1 VHVPLPSDAP
11 ELADLDLLLSVGR
24 LGSLGQAA
32 REHGISQPAASTR
45 IRLLERRLGLVLL
58 DRSPTG
64 SRLTQAGASVAEWA
78 REVMAATSQLLA
90 GAAALRNVENGWLRV
105 AASMTVAEYLMPR
118 WLVALRNEL
127 PELTVALRAE
137 NSHDVVELLRAGEVD
152 LGFVEDPSAHADLS
166 ELVIADDELIVV
178 TGPAHP
184 WAGTDTPI
192 TSRELATGRLVLRER
207 GSGTRETLHRVLGEL
222 RDDDPH
228 LELSSTTAIKEAV
241 GAGAGAA
248 VLSALAVERELRTG
262 QLVRIPVTGIELT
275 RTLRAVW
282 RRQTNLSSQGKAL
295 LRIAT
300 RAGAVAR
307 DLSEATGNGPH
318 RVGNLSRQREPPGRI

>member
-1 VHVPLPSDAP
+1 VPLSPDAP
-11 ELADLDLLLSVGR
+11 DLVDLDLLLSVER
-24 LGSLGQAA
+24 LGSLGRAA

-64 SRLTQAGASVAEWA
+64 SRLTQAGTSVAEWA

-118 WLVALRNEL
+118 WLVALRHEL

-137 NSHDVVELLRAGEVD
+137 NSRDVVELLRAGEVD
-152 LGFVEDPSAHADLS
+152 LGFVEDPFTHVDLS
-166 ELVIADDELIVV
+166 ELAIADDELVVV

-192 TSRELATGRLVLRER
+192 TKHELATGRLVLRER

-222 RDDDPH
+222 RDDPH

-262 QLVRIPVTGIELT
+262 QLVRIPVTGIELN

-282 RRQTNLSSQGKAL
+282 RRQATLSSQGKAL
-295 LRIAT
+295 LRIVT
-300 RAGAVAR
+300 RAGAAHP
-307 DLSEATGNGPH
+307 GPK
-318 RVGNLSRQREPPGRI
+318 RVT

>member
-1 VHVPLPSDAP
+1 VPLPPGAP
-11 ELADLDLLLSVGR
+11 DVADLDLLLSVER
-24 LGSLGQAA
+24 LGSLGRAA
-32 REHGISQPAASTR
+32 REHGISQPSASAR
-45 IRLLERRLGLVLL
+45 IRLLERRLGLLLL
-58 DRSPTG
+58 DRSPSG

-78 REVMAATSQLLA
+78 RGVIAATSELLV

-118 WLVALRNEL
+118 WLVALRREL

-137 NSHDVVELLRAGEVD
+137 NSHDVVELLRAGDVD

-166 ELVIADDELIVV
+166 ELVIADDTLVVV

-192 TSRELATGRLVLRER
+192 TKGELAAGRLVLRER

-248 VLSALAVERELRTG
+248 VLSILAVEQELRTG
-262 QLVRIPVTGIELT
+262 QLVRIPLTGIELT

-282 RRQTNLSSQGKAL
+282 RRQAALSPQIKVL

-300 RAGAVAR
+300 RAGTIER
-307 DLSEATGNGPH
+307 EH
-318 RVGNLSRQREPPGRI
+318 LSRSG

>member
-1 VHVPLPSDAP
+1 MALSRDAP
-11 ELADLDLLLSVGR
+11 GLADLDLLLSVER

-58 DRSPTG
+58 ERSPSG
-64 SRLTQAGASVAEWA
+64 SRLTAAGTSVAEWA

-90 GAAALRNVENGWLRV
+90 GAAALRDVEHGWLRI

-118 WLVALRNEL
+118 WLVALNRRL

-137 NSHDVVELLRAGEVD
+137 NSRTVVELLRAGEVD
-152 LGFVEDPSAHADLS
+152 LGFVEDPSVHADLA
-166 ELVIADDELIVV
+166 EMVVADDELVIVV
-178 TGPAHP
+178 GPAHP
-184 WAGTDTPI
+184 WAGTDRPLTG
-192 TSRELATGRLVLRER
+192 RELAAGRLVLRER
-207 GSGTRETLHRVLGEL
+207 GSGTRETLQRVLGEL
-222 RDDDPH
+222 HDDDPH

-241 GAGAGAA
+241 RAGAGAA

-282 RRQTNLSSQGKAL
+282 RRDTPPSSRTQVL

-300 RAGAVAR
+300 RAGSADR
-307 DLSEATGNGPH
+307 PSLSDVERP
-318 RVGNLSRQREPPGRI
+318 PPGLDRPHQELGTA

>member
-1 VHVPLPSDAP
+1 VALSPDAP
-11 ELADLDLLLSVGR
+11 DLVDLDLLLSVER
-24 LGSLGQAA
+24 LGSLGRAA

-45 IRLLERRLGLVLL
+45 ISQLERRLGLVLL

-64 SRLTQAGASVAEWA
+64 SRLTEAGASVAEWA
-78 REVMAATSQLLA
+78 REVMAATSQLLV
-90 GAAALRNVENGWLRV
+90 GVAALRNVENGWLRV
-105 AASMTVAEYLMPR
+105 AASMTVAEYLIPR
-118 WLVALRNEL
+118 WLVALRREQ

-137 NSHDVVELLRAGEVD
+137 NSHEVVELLRAGEVD
-152 LGFVEDPSAHADLS
+152 LGFVEDPSAHVDLS
-166 ELVIADDELIVV
+166 ELVIADDELVVV

-192 TSRELATGRLVLRER
+192 TNRELATGRLVLRER

-248 VLSALAVERELRTG
+248 VLSALAVERELRAG
-262 QLVRIPVTGIELT
+262 QLVRIPVTGIDLT

-282 RRQTNLSSQGKAL
+282 RRQTALSSQGKAL
-295 LRIAT
+295 LRIAA
-300 RAGAVAR
+300 RAGAA
-307 DLSEATGNGPH
+307 H
-318 RVGNLSRQREPPGRI
+318 RPTPRQPVFEVPNP